1 MIELFQRS
9 IFEENL
15 ALSFFLGMCTFLAV
29 SKRFETAL
37 GVGAALIVVQTIS
50 VPLNQALNQY
60 LLSRGGLAWLGLPDV
75 DLSFMR
81 LITFIGIVAG
91 LVQIIEMSLDRYMPA
106 LYRSLGIYLPLLA
119 INCAIIGGSLFM
131 VERQYTFAESAV
143 YGVGTGIG
151 WALAIVALAAI
162 RERMRYANV
171 PKGLEGLGI
180 AFIVT
185 GLMSMGFSAFAGVR
199 VL

>member
-29 SKRFETAL
+29 SKRVETAF
-37 GVGAALIVVQTIS
+37 GVGVAMIVVQSLS
-50 VPLNQALNQY
+50 VPVNY
-60 LLSRGGLAWLGLPDV
+60 LLHAYILSAGALAWMGLPDV
-75 DLSFMR
+75 DLGFMR
-81 LITFIGIVAG
+81 LITFIGIVAAM
-91 LVQIIEMSLDRYMPA
+91 VQIIEMLLDRYVPA
-106 LYRSLGIYLPLLA
+106 LHGALGIYLPLLA

-131 VERQYTFAESAV
+131 VERQYDLAESTV
-143 YGVGTGIG
+143 YGIGTGIG
-151 WALAIVALAAI
+151 WALAIVILAAV
-162 RERMRYANV
+162 RERLRYANV
-171 PKGLEGLGI
+171 PEGLQGLGI

-185 GLMSMGFSAFAGVR
+185 GLLSMAFSAFVGVR

>member
-29 SKRFETAL
+29 SKRMETAF
-37 GVGAALIVVQTIS
+37 GVGIALVVVQTIS
-50 VPLNQALNQY
+50 VPLNHLLFTAVLREGAL
-60 LLSRGGLAWLGLPDV
+60 GWLGLPDV
-75 DLSFMR
+75 DLGFMR
-81 LITFIGIVAG
+81 LVTFIGIVAA
-91 LVQIIEMSLDRYMPA
+91 LVQVLEMLLDRYIPG
-106 LYRSLGIYLPLLA
+106 LYRALGIYLPLLA

-131 VERQYTFAESAV
+131 VERQLDLAESTV
-143 YGVGTGIG
+143 FGLGTGIG
-151 WALAIVALAAI
+151 WALAIVTLAAI
-162 RERMRYANV
+162 RGRLRYANV

-185 GLMSMGFSAFAGVR
+185 GLMSMGFSAFVGVR

>member
-29 SKRFETAL
+29 SKRVETAF
-37 GVGAALIVVQTIS
+37 GVGVALIVVQSLS
-50 VPLNQALNQY
+50 VPVNY
-60 LLSRGGLAWLGLPDV
+60 LLHAHILSAGALAWVGLPDV
-75 DLSFMR
+75 DLGFMR
-81 LITFIGIVAG
+81 LITFIGIVAAM
-91 LVQIIEMSLDRYMPA
+91 VQIIEMLLDRYVPA
-106 LYRSLGIYLPLLA
+106 LHGALGIYLPLLA

-131 VERQYTFAESAV
+131 VERQYDLAESTV
-143 YGVGTGIG
+143 YGIG
-151 WALAIVALAAI
+151 WALAIVTLAAV
-162 RERMRYANV
+162 RERLRYANV
-171 PKGLEGLGI
+171 PEGLQGLGI

-185 GLMSMGFSAFAGVR
+185 GLLSMAFSAFVGVR

>member
-29 SKRFETAL
+29 SKRVETAF
-37 GVGAALIVVQTIS
+37 GVGVALIVVQSLS
-50 VPLNQALNQY
+50 VPVNY
-60 LLSRGGLAWLGLPDV
+60 LLHAYILSAGALAWMGLPDV
-75 DLSFMR
+75 DLGFMR
-81 LITFIGIVAG
+81 LITFIGIVAAM
-91 LVQIIEMSLDRYMPA
+91 VQIIEMLLDRYVPA
-106 LYRSLGIYLPLLA
+106 LHGALGIYLPLLA

-131 VERQYTFAESAV
+131 VERQYDLAESTV
-143 YGVGTGIG
+143 YGIGTGIG
-151 WALAIVALAAI
+151 WALAIVILAAV
-162 RERMRYANV
+162 RERLRYANV
-171 PKGLEGLGI
+171 PEGLQGLGI

-185 GLMSMGFSAFAGVR
+185 GLLSMAFSAFVGVR

>member
-29 SKRFETAL
+29 SKRVETAF
-37 GVGAALIVVQTIS
+37 GVGVALIVVQSLS
-50 VPLNQALNQY
+50 VPVNY
-60 LLSRGGLAWLGLPDV
+60 LLHAYILSAGALAWMGLPDV
-75 DLSFMR
+75 DLGFMR
-81 LITFIGIVAG
+81 LITFIGIVAAM
-91 LVQIIEMSLDRYMPA
+91 VQIIEMLLDRYVPA
-106 LYRSLGIYLPLLA
+106 LHGALGIYLPLLA

-131 VERQYTFAESAV
+131 VERQYDLAESTV
-143 YGVGTGIG
+143 YGIGTGIG
-151 WALAIVALAAI
+151 WALAIVTLAAV
-162 RERMRYANV
+162 RERLRYANV
-171 PKGLEGLGI
+171 PEGLQGLGI

-185 GLMSMGFSAFAGVR
+185 GLLSMAFSAFVGVR

>member
-29 SKRFETAL
+29 SKRVETAI
-37 GVGAALIVVQTIS
+37 GVGVALIVVQSLS
-50 VPLNQALNQY
+50 VPLNY
-60 LLSRGGLAWLGLPDV
+60 LLHAYVLSTGALAWAGLPDV
-75 DLSFMR
+75 DLGFMR
-81 LITFIGIVAG
+81 LITFIGIVAAM
-91 LVQIIEMSLDRYMPA
+91 VQIIEMLLDRYVPA
-106 LYRSLGIYLPLLA
+106 LYGAFGIYLPLLA

-131 VERQYTFAESAV
+131 VERQYTLAESAV

-162 RERMRYANV
+162 RERLRYANV
-171 PKGLEGLGI
+171 PTGLQGLGI

-185 GLMSMGFSAFAGVR
+185 GLLSMAFSAFVGVR

>member
-29 SKRFETAL
+29 SKRVETAF
-37 GVGAALIVVQTIS
+37 GVGVAMIVVQSLS
-50 VPLNQALNQY
+50 VPVNY
-60 LLSRGGLAWLGLPDV
+60 LLHAYILSAGALAWMGLPDV
-75 DLSFMR
+75 DLGFMR
-81 LITFIGIVAG
+81 LITFIGIVAAM
-91 LVQIIEMSLDRYMPA
+91 VQIIEMLLDRYVPA
-106 LYRSLGIYLPLLA
+106 LYGALGIYLPLLA

-131 VERQYTFAESAV
+131 VERQYDLTESTV
-143 YGVGTGIG
+143 YGIGTGIG

-162 RERMRYANV
+162 RERLRYANV
-171 PKGLEGLGI
+171 PEGLQGLGI

-185 GLMSMGFSAFAGVR
+185 GLLSMAFSAFVGVR

>member
-1 MIELFQRS
+1 MIDLLQRS

-29 SKRFETAL
+29 SKRMETAF
-37 GVGAALIVVQTIS
+37 GVGIALIVIQSIS
-50 VPLNQALNQY
+50 VPLNYLFHAW
-60 LLSRGGLAWLGLPDV
+60 LLSAGALSWLGLPDV
-75 DLSFMR
+75 DLGFMR
-81 LITFIGIVAG
+81 LITFIGIVAA
-91 LVQIIEMSLDRYMPA
+91 LVQITEMLLDRFLPA
-106 LYRSLGIYLPLLA
+106 LHGALGIYLPLLA

-131 VERQYTFAESAV
+131 VERQYDLAESAV

-151 WALAIVALAAI
+151 WALAIVTLAAL

-171 PKGLEGLGI
+171 PKGLEGLGM

-185 GLMSMGFSAFAGVR
+185 GLMSMAFSAFVGVR
-199 VL
+199 MI

>member
-29 SKRFETAL
+29 SKRVETAF
-37 GVGAALIVVQTIS
+37 GVGVAMIVVQSLS
-50 VPLNQALNQY
+50 VPVNY
-60 LLSRGGLAWLGLPDV
+60 LLHAYILSAGALAWMGLPDV
-75 DLSFMR
+75 DLGFMR
-81 LITFIGIVAG
+81 LITFIGIVAAM
-91 LVQIIEMSLDRYMPA
+91 VQIIEMLLDRYVPA
-106 LYRSLGIYLPLLA
+106 LHGALGIYLPLLA

-131 VERQYTFAESAV
+131 VERQYDLAESTV
-143 YGVGTGIG
+143 YGIGTGIG
-151 WALAIVALAAI
+151 WALAIVTLAAV
-162 RERMRYANV
+162 RERLRYANV
-171 PKGLEGLGI
+171 PEGLQGLGI

-185 GLMSMGFSAFAGVR
+185 GLLSMAFSAFVGVR

>member
-29 SKRFETAL
+29 SKRVETAI
-37 GVGAALIVVQTIS
+37 GVGVALIVVQSLS
-50 VPLNQALNQY
+50 VPLNY
-60 LLSRGGLAWLGLPDV
+60 LLHAYVLSAGALAWAGLPDV
-75 DLSFMR
+75 DLGFMR
-81 LITFIGIVAG
+81 LITFIGIVAAM
-91 LVQIIEMSLDRYMPA
+91 VQIIEMLLDRYLPA
-106 LYRSLGIYLPLLA
+106 LYGALGIYLPLLA

-131 VERQYTFAESAV
+131 VERQYNLAESTV

-151 WALAIVALAAI
+151 WALAIITLAAI
-162 RERMRYANV
+162 RERLRYANV
-171 PKGLEGLGI
+171 PKDLQGLGI

-185 GLMSMGFSAFAGVR
+185 GLLSMAFSAFVGVR

>member
-119 INCAIIGGSLFM
+119 INCSIIGGSLFM